1 MSTFGTLVKKNK
13 NSDHVP
19 SFRRMSSMLLN
30 NLTAIVDTLQ
40 AAIKFSKHFY
50 GSHFEPWPKIKIGLR
65 TKLPWALYILIQSV
79 IRKESA
85 IVKAWQELMISRD
98 TPSQKHCLIHLYW
111 TRSSSLK
118 PMIQFIPPCFFADA
132 MNMFD

>member
-1 MSTFGTLVKKNK
+1 
-13 NSDHVP
+13 
-19 SFRRMSSMLLN
+19 MLLN

-50 GSHFEPWPKIKIGLR
+50 GSHFEHWPKIKIGLR

-85 IVKAWQELMISRD
+85 IIKAW
-98 TPSQKHCLIHLYW
+98 
-111 TRSSSLK
+111 
-118 PMIQFIPPCFFADA
+118 
-132 MNMFD
+132 